1 MTATGSGLPATA
13 GTLRRRR
20 EGPPSF
26 WARVRRSFHQ
36 WWFAYAMLVPVFLVM
51 ALLVFY
57 PLGRGIYLSFTNAD
71 QFNLGGKDLPSSYT
85 WVGLDNYRTIFESAE
100 FKSVAWFTVVWT
112 FTNVFFHFTVG
123 LILALV
129 LNRTLRLRGM
139 YRLLLLIPWAV
150 PSFVSAFTFR
160 FLFNSPYG
168 FFAQVLQKLG
178 MDQEQVPAFLSD
190 PMWAKV
196 VVITANV
203 WAGIPFMMV
212 ALLGGLQA
220 IDQDLIDAAAV
231 DGSNAWQR
239 FWNVTMPGLR
249 PVAATVVLLGL
260 IWTFNMFNY
269 IYLITG
275 GGPGDATQIFSTFA
289 YKYAFEYRLYG
300 AAAAY
305 GVIILSILLVF
316 AQFYRA
322 AIRRT
327 GEETWS

>member
-1 MTATGSGLPATA
+1 MTTTGSGLPATA

-20 EGPPSF
+20 EGPPSLWGRF
-26 WARVRRSFHQ
+26 RYSLDR
-36 WWFAYAMLVPVFLVM
+36 WWLAYAMLLPVFVVM
-51 ALLVFY
+51 AVLVFY

-85 WVGLDNYRTIFESAE
+85 WIGLDNYKTIFESAE
-100 FKSVAWFTVVWT
+100 FKSVGWFTVIWT
-112 FTNVFFHFTVG
+112 FVNVFFHVTLG

-150 PSFVSAFTFR
+150 PSFISAFTFR

-168 FFAQVLQKLG
+168 FFAQILQKLG
-178 MDQEQVPAFLSD
+178 MSPEQVPAFLSD
-190 PMWAKV
+190 PFWAKV

-203 WAGIPFMMV
+203 WAGVPFMMV

-220 IDQDLIDAAAV
+220 IDRDLIDAAAV

-239 FWNVTMPGLR
+239 FWNVTLPGLR
-249 PVAATVVLLGL
+249 PVAATVTLLGL
-260 IWTFNMFNY
+260 IWTFNSFNY
-269 IYLITG
+269 IYLITA
-275 GGPGDATQIFSTFA
+275 GGPGNSTDIFATFS

-300 AAAAY
+300 GAAAY

-316 AQFYRA
+316 SQFYRA

>member
-1 MTATGSGLPATA
+1 M
-13 GTLRRRR
+13 
-20 EGPPSF
+20 
-26 WARVRRSFHQ
+26 
-36 WWFAYAMLVPVFLVM
+36 
-51 ALLVFY
+51 
-57 PLGRGIYLSFTNAD
+57 
-71 QFNLGGKDLPSSYT
+71 
-85 WVGLDNYRTIFESAE
+85 
-100 FKSVAWFTVVWT
+100 
-112 FTNVFFHFTVG
+112 
-123 LILALV
+123 

-150 PSFVSAFTFR
+150 PSFISAFTFR
-160 FLFNSPYG
+160 FLFNTPYG

-190 PMWAKV
+190 PFWAKV

-316 AQFYRA
+316 AAVLPRGDPPHRRGDLVVSSTGDAGRA
-322 AIRRT
+322 GVLSPETLAATRRAPRRRRR
-327 GEETWS
+327 GKRPWYSSLALHADWSSRP

>member
-1 MTATGSGLPATA
+1 MTTTGQGLPATGA
-13 GTLRRRR
+13 IVRRRG
-20 EGPPSF
+20 GPPSF
-26 WARVRRSFHQ
+26 GQRVRRSWDR
-36 WWFAYAMLVPVFLVM
+36 WWFAYAMLVPVFTVM
-51 ALLVFY
+51 AVLVFY
-57 PLGRGIYLSFTNAD
+57 PLVRGIYLSFTNAD
-71 QFNLGGKDLPSSYT
+71 QFNLGGKDLPSSYS
-85 WVGLDNYRTIFESAE
+85 WIGIDNYRTIFESAE
-100 FKSVAWFTVVWT
+100 FKSVGWFTVIWT
-112 FTNVFFHFTVG
+112 FVGVFLHVTLG
-123 LILALV
+123 LVLALT
-129 LNRTLRLRGM
+129 LNRVLRLRGA
-139 YRLLLLIPWAV
+139 YRLLLLLPWAV
-150 PSFVSAFTFR
+150 PSFISAFSFR

-178 MDQEQVPAFLSD
+178 LDQEQVPAFLSD
-190 PMWAKV
+190 PTWARV

-220 IDQDLIDAAAV
+220 IDRDLIDAAAV

-249 PVAATVVLLGL
+249 PVAATVTLLGL
-260 IWTFNMFNY
+260 IWTFNQFNY

-275 GGPGDATQIFSTFA
+275 GGPGNSTDIFSTFA

-300 AAAAY
+300 GAAAY

-322 AIRRT
+322 AIRRM